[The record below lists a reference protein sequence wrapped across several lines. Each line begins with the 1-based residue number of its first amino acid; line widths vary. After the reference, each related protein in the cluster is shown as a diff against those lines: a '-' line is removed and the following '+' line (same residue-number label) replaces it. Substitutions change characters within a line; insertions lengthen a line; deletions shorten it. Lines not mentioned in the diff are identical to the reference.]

1 MGIEVP
7 ERKFVD
13 GTDEDG
19 LEERLRRAGRAVAPD
34 RVLDDLEVRHLA
46 RVVTGCSLLLT
57 DVYSDERIA
66 RIMHPGGALLSRLV
80 GRLIEE
86 QRSAGGEVLYRVR
99 RLPDDVRV
107 VGDKALFDH
116 GLRGLTHVK
125 GYDLTELGARAYKAA
140 GEALRLLAED
150 RRLLEFFKSN
160 KLLVLP
166 FEEEVGF
173 LDQCS
178 RSFPLYAEML
188 RWLAH
193 PGGQDPVA
201 FAMPRQASVPEAPED
216 APAAIE
222 AVSGDEH
229 LGTLL
234 TRDQLLSAYERMVLF
249 SALRMDRLRASLRAT
264 VIDQDEAVDALCDE
278 FSLFASGTRDL
289 RRPPSYFLVGPTG
302 VGKNHLVESLKR
314 VLESVWAVE
323 IPFLTIEG
331 PNYTYPSDI
340 NELRGATRGF
350 IRSDEDG
357 LLTAFHERSSSAP
370 LSVILVDEVEKAHP
384 QLRTF
389 FLSILDRGTVTDNRG
404 NLLNFANSMV
414 FFTSNLGYSDAQQE
428 VGPIG
433 YLDENARRETSDA
446 DVRRDLRRALS
457 PEFANRVRTLHF
469 RRLGRSSA
477 ERILLLEFRK
487 IAERYRDVHGLD
499 ILLDDSAREELLRRG
514 FSPVH
519 GARPLAAVLEN
530 VCNVEIS
537 RRIRLDDTGERPEH
551 DAVVSWLRAVR
562 AGERAFDANEVRRR
576 VLETV
581 RAKVDYTA
589 LTIRF
594 RDGRFEYLPG
604 DGEAR

>member
-1 MGIEVP
+1 MGIEIP
-7 ERKFVD
+7 ERRFVD
-13 GTDEDG
+13 GTDETR
-19 LEERLRRAGRAVAPD
+19 LEERLRHAARAVAAD
-34 RVLDDLEVRHLA
+34 RVIDDLEVRHLA
-46 RVVTGCSLLLT
+46 RVITGCSLLMT
-57 DVYSDERIA
+57 DVYSEERIA
-66 RIMHPGGALLSRLV
+66 RIMHPGGTLLSGLV
-80 GRLIEE
+80 GKLIEE

-107 VGDKALFDH
+107 VGDMALFDH

-125 GYDLTELGARAYKAA
+125 GYDLVELGARAYKAA
-140 GEALRLLAED
+140 GQALRLLAED
-150 RRLLEFFKSN
+150 RRLLEFFRSN

-166 FEEEVGF
+166 FEQEIGF
-173 LDQCS
+173 LEQCS
-178 RSFPLYAEML
+178 KSFSLYAEML

-193 PGGQDPVA
+193 PPAQETVERTAP
-201 FAMPRQASVPEAPED
+201 PRVDLREAVEEAP
-216 APAAIE
+216 PLVE

-234 TRDQLLSAYERMVLF
+234 TREQLLSAYERMVLF
-249 SALRMDRLRASLRAT
+249 SGLRMDHLRAALRAT
-264 VIDQDEAVDALCDE
+264 VVDQDEAIDALCDE

-314 VLESVWAVE
+314 ILESTWAVE
-323 IPFLTIEG
+323 IPLLTIEG
-331 PNYTYPSDI
+331 PSYTYPSDI

-350 IRSDEDG
+350 IRSDESG
-357 LLTAFHERSSSAP
+357 LLTAFHDRSSNAP
-370 LSVILVDEVEKAHP
+370 LSIILVDEVEKAHP

-414 FFTSNLGYSDAQQE
+414 FFTSNLGYSDAQQGI
-428 VGPIG
+428 GPIG
-433 YLDENARRETSDA
+433 YLDETGRRDASDA

-469 RRLGRSSA
+469 RRLGRASA

-487 IAERYRDVHGLD
+487 IAERYRDVHGLE
-499 ILLDDSAREELLRRG
+499 IRLEDSAREELLRRG
-514 FSPVH
+514 FSPLH
-519 GARPLAAVLEN
+519 GARPLAAVLEQ
-530 VCNVEIS
+530 VLNVEIS
-537 RRIRLDDTGERPEH
+537 KRIRLDDAGGRSER
-551 DAVVSWLRAVR
+551 DAVVSWLRAMR

-581 RAKVDYTA
+581 RAKLGYTA
-589 LTIRF
+589 LAIRF
-594 RDGRFEYLPG
+594 HEGKFEYVPA
-604 DGEAR
+604 DETTP